1 VEPTGRPA
9 NLQEIDEMSTAYD
22 VRYPVDM
29 VRSSHGAPG
38 ENWAEE
44 TVRSVVESVEGYAPR
59 EPLKFA
65 AWVFGIG
72 FILGW
77 KLKPW

>member
-1 VEPTGRPA
+1 
-9 NLQEIDEMSTAYD
+9 MSTAYD
-22 VRYPVDM
+22 VRYPG
-29 VRSSHGAPG
+29 RHGPG
-38 ENWAEE
+38 EPTARGRR
-44 TVRSVVESVEGYAPR
+44 TGRSATIRSVTDSVEDYARR

-77 KLKPW
+77 KMKPW